1 MMNATE
7 MKTYSK
13 VRDAR
18 ADKFIHSV
26 PVPHLYKEASKI
38 LLRYE
43 KKEGSLK
50 KLVFEN
56 KRYKDFRRLYAT
68 VCKAVDNAEIIQ
80 DAFSRIRLFEQEP
93 RFNPQ
98 MAQVLAGELLF
109 ANKVLS
115 GECLPVMTILKYKEE
130 LQSAIA
136 TIGIT
141 KEKKEK
147 ENERNPRYVR
157 VNTLLTSTEEVHSH
171 LVKEGWKQIT
181 YDGFVTYMDF
191 LNLVKASCLPVILA
205 DIPAEAEII
214 DACAAPGN
222 KTSHLAARMGN
233 RGKIYAV
240 EKDNERFQTLTKLLH
255 QRGVTNVEYLNVDF
269 TRLKKEHYENVSHII
284 LDPSCSTTGMNIHQD
299 ELTSKRLKKLSC
311 FQASI
316 LNFALSFANV
326 KSVIYSTCSIHE
338 EENEEV
344 VSEAL
349 EKFGD
354 HFELENLGGKLNG
367 WKHFGEKKYPFGY
380 LCLKTNISLDKCHG
394 FFVAKFVRKE
404 YELEKDENWK
414 NESKGQKGINNNI
427 IQVEKGIDEQIDTMV
442 GEDIGREY
450 EGKAFETVQEKIK
463 KRKKK
468 KKERQLK
475 ASVLHNEP
483 NISEMNAGGV
493 KWAVETKEEIENQMK
508 TLDYVEECSERVRS
522 KKRKKTETGN
532 EPEKPRNVSFEGPG
546 GCDCGNG
553 PTAEPKEENVKKKK
567 KKKKR
572 KLEADI
578 L

>member
-1 MMNATE
+1 
-7 MKTYSK
+7 
-13 VRDAR
+13 
-18 ADKFIHSV
+18 
-26 PVPHLYKEASKI
+26 
-38 LLRYE
+38 
-43 KKEGSLK
+43 
-50 KLVFEN
+50 
-56 KRYKDFRRLYAT
+56 
-68 VCKAVDNAEIIQ
+68 
-80 DAFSRIRLFEQEP
+80 
-93 RFNPQ
+93 

-191 LNLVKASCLPVILA
+191 LNLVKKLDGKDYMCDYHVPDLLIFPCNTPFWNSWLFKKNYIILQDKASCLPVILA